1 MLAKHILSPLAAPM
15 ASEMWRAPSADA
27 SSADTGLSSC
37 GSDVGRCGRYLV
49 PLRLPL
55 PASRSDGGPPM
66 MLPSMSRTGKPDDS
80 NMLAIRRHVDGDTAF
95 MSGEERGGG
104 GGGRR

>member
-27 SSADTGLSSC
+27 SSADTALSSC
-37 GSDVGRCGRYLV
+37 GPDVGRCGRNQV
-49 PLRLPL
+49 PQPQPL

-80 NMLAIRRHVDGDTAF
+80 HMLAIRRHVDGDTAF
-95 MSGEERGGG
+95 MSAK
-104 GGGRR
+104 